1 MNLPHHLIYLIL
13 NLACDNIV
21 DRETH
26 VQINHLTRN
35 WLYYRR
41 KSTTPSENHM
51 LSIRN
56 RILQGLLTQKIYSRY
71 LLRWEGLRIN
81 SESIFTLVGPQSEVA
96 CHTPFWDLVF
106 DTQDIPRLESHVIQ
120 AASVAANDTL
130 VSYILA
136 HNERVAILRP
146 CEINCL
152 AKIWIRHEASGF
164 SNGAIRILKQLIN
177 QSRVLQDEVEP
188 FLLEAAIRSRSERC
202 FEYLVPITRS
212 DVREK
217 CLLYYISYGKSNTP
231 LAQRLFKVVPPS
243 MRLFQ
248 TMLEAGRE
256 AYVLQ
261 YHYDHSKWLSRQ
273 NDSDTDRLL
282 YATMNH
288 RCMFRFMLSITC
300 SRDPQA
306 LLHRAL
312 EMESSD
318 NIGAVLREYPKIGPN
333 WDTLRY
339 DHVWIC
345 HIVTWFDLLEIRTPL
360 GMIPKLLWDGFFKGF
375 DEEGCGLSCKM
386 RVNICIK
393 DGLILRLLRS
403 HRIPPPTQPL
413 RLLKQLVY
421 GGYSAELLEASFI
434 EFPSMVGYARP
445 HITAI
450 PLLRYDNDTMGC
462 TLLHYYI
469 ILRKEHHCMVLA
481 KVFPEITLGR
491 MTNIGNLGTVMDLFT
506 LANRNRLLK
515 FIDYMLDQGRVCLTM
530 EHVQTM
536 YRRAVLYRR
545 REVEDRTP
553 FEDRLL
559 MALSPDENIRLD
571 DWLNIGENSDF
582 TRRRSR
588 LLDPVQCSILQTAS

>member
-13 NLACDNIV
+13 ILACDNIV

-26 VQINHLTRN
+26 VQIDHLTRN

-41 KSTTPSENHM
+41 KSTTWSENRM

-56 RILQGLLTQKIYSRY
+56 RMLQGLLTQKIYSRY
-71 LLRWEGLRIN
+71 LLRWERLTIN
-81 SESIFTLVGPQSEVA
+81 RESIFTLVGPESEVA
-96 CHTPFWDLVF
+96 CHMPFWDLVF
-106 DTQDIPRLESHVIQ
+106 DTQDIPRLQSHVIQ
-120 AASVAANDTL
+120 AASVVENDTL
-130 VSYILA
+130 VRHILA
-136 HNERVAILRP
+136 HNEILAILRP
-146 CEINCL
+146 CEINTL
-152 AKIWIRHEASGF
+152 SKIWIRHESGGC

-177 QSRVLQDEVEP
+177 QSSVLQDEVEP
-188 FLLEAAIRSRSERC
+188 FLLDVAIRSRAEQC
-202 FEYLVPITRS
+202 FEYLLPITRPA
-212 DVREK
+212 VREK
-217 CLLYYISYGKSNTP
+217 CLLYYISYGKSNIP

-243 MRLFQ
+243 MCLFR

-273 NDSDTDRLL
+273 TGAESDILL

-288 RCMFRFMLSITC
+288 ICMFRFMLSITR
-300 SRDPQA
+300 SLDPQG

-312 EMESSD
+312 EMESSE
-318 NIGAVLREYPKIGPN
+318 NIGEVLRVYPHIGPN
-333 WDTLRY
+333 WETLRY

-345 HIVTWFDLLEIRTPL
+345 HIVTWFDVLERRTPL
-360 GMIPKLLWDGFFKGF
+360 GMIPKPLWEGFFKGF
-375 DEEGCGLSCKM
+375 DEEGGGLSCKM
-386 RVNICIK
+386 RVNMSMREQ
-393 DGLILRLLRS
+393 LILRLLQH

-413 RLLKQLVY
+413 KLLKHLVY
-421 GGYSAELLEASFI
+421 GGYSAELLDALFI
-434 EFPSMVGYARP
+434 EFPRLVGYARP

-450 PLLRYDNDTMGC
+450 PLLRYHNDTMGC

-481 KVFPEITLGR
+481 KVFPEIILGR
-491 MTNIGNLGTVMDLFT
+491 MTNIGNLGTVMDLFS
-506 LANRNRLLK
+506 LATRNQLRG

-530 EHVQTM
+530 EHIQTM
-536 YRRAVLYRR
+536 YRRAVFYRR
-545 REVEDRTP
+545 KGVDDQTP

-571 DWLNIGENSDF
+571 AWLNIGGNPDF

-588 LLDPVQCSILQTAS
+588 LLDPVQRSILQTTS